1 MGFAATYVKASCAIF
16 GVYGVMM
23 LLNPGGMVT
32 DHWDIA
38 STPEMEF
45 WIRGHAVTIFCE
57 VFLMMNVET
66 AVAAKAALA
75 ASVGIGIL
83 YPWNA
88 RFGYLTPNLPL
99 STRCTTSRSALCS
112 RSRLRGP
119 SPSRRRRRR
128 SAAERDGVASF
139 KRRRLLYY
147 AVAIFVKAL

>member
-45 WIRGHAVTIFCE
+45 WIRGHAVTIFSN
-57 VFLMMNVET
+57 VFLTLHVDT

-75 ASVGIGIL
+75 TSVGIGIL

-99 STRCTTSRSALCS
+99 KYPMHYVPECLMLALS
-112 RSRLRGP
+112 LAG
-119 SPSRRRRRR
+119 
-128 SAAERDGVASF
+128 AVAVREAPEK
-139 KRRRLLYY
+139 KRR
-147 AVAIFVKAL
+147 